1 MNFDITQIIFMVPA
15 LLFAVIIHE
24 IAHGLVA
31 YKLGDPTA
39 KMSGRL
45 TFNPIPHIDPVGSII
60 LPAILIFTHSP
71 ILFGWAKPVPIN
83 PIHFKKLGYRKG
95 MAVTALAG
103 PLSNLIFA
111 VIFGIMYQI
120 LRNEAV
126 LNTLASIGGVAF
138 IKSIILP
145 ILLLLQYSVTINVIL
160 AIFNL
165 IPIPPLD
172 GGRILMSLAS
182 PQLEQK
188 LQPLEQYGFIIVIV
202 LLLVGVLNFIIFP
215 PYRFLVSVL
224 LGT

>member
-1 MNFDITQIIFMVPA
+1 LRNN
-15 LLFAVIIHE
+15 
-24 IAHGLVA
+24 
-31 YKLGDPTA
+31 
-39 KMSGRL
+39 S
-45 TFNPIPHIDPVGSII
+45 VGSII
-60 LPAILIFTHSP
+60 LPTILIFTHSP

-103 PLSNLIFA
+103 PMSNLIFA

-126 LNTLASIGGVAF
+126 LNALASIGGVAF

-165 IPIPPLD
+165 IPIPP
-172 GGRILMSLAS
+172 
-182 PQLEQK
+182 
-188 LQPLEQYGFIIVIV
+188 F
-202 LLLVGVLNFIIFP
+202 
-215 PYRFLVSVL
+215 L